1 MSATEQLIELVKKFD
16 ETTAKQALDLLDTLP
31 ETEPEPPAPSPKP
44 LGDVYAAI
52 GYAEKYNHPYK
63 TTAEWMK
70 ILREGEED

>member
-1 MSATEQLIELVKKFD
+1 MSATEQLIERVKKFD
-16 ETTAKQALDLLDTLP
+16 ETKARLALVLLDTLP
-31 ETEPEPPAPSPKP
+31 GEALEPPAPAPKP
-44 LGDVYAAI
+44 LGDVYSAV

>member
-1 MSATEQLIELVKKFD
+1 MSATEQLIERVKTFN
-16 ETTAKQALDLLDTLP
+16 ETKAKMALDLLDTLP
-31 ETEPEPPAPSPKP
+31 EAEPEPPAPRAKP
-44 LGDVYAAI
+44 PGDVYSAL

>member
-1 MSATEQLIELVKKFD
+1 MSATEQLIERVMKFD
-16 ETTAKQALDLLDTLP
+16 ENKAKLALDLLDTLP
-31 ETEPEPPAPSPKP
+31 EAAPEPPAPSPKP
-44 LGDVYAAI
+44 LGDVYSAV